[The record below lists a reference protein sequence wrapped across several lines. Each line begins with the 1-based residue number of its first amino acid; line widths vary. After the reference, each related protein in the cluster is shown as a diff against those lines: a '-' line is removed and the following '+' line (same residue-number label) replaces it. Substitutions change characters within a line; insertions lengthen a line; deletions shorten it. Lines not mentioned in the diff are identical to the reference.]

1 MDSEDLVG
9 AWLSDLKVT
18 AAGDSSDDN
27 SGQGLKQQLRAL
39 EGKLSRSEESL
50 AVAEREHKDLQK
62 QLDESKKLYSMVQKK
77 NSLLKE
83 QLKVQPRYV

>member
-1 MDSEDLVG
+1 
-9 AWLSDLKVT
+9 LSDLKVT

-83 QLKVQPRYV
+83 QLKVQPRCV